1 MSQPCEL
8 ALAVGASEGVNPAHR
23 AKAGGL
29 GGPGG
34 ARLQP
39 HSLLPP
45 RGQADP
51 GLCFLEPLARVHSA
65 PLVWGESRPPH
76 LGQDSL
82 RES

>member
-23 AKAGGL
+23 AEAGGL

-34 ARLQP
+34 ASLQP
-39 HSLLPP
+39 HTLLPP
-45 RGQADP
+45 R

-82 RES
+82 PES